1 MSVAAWILD
10 QLSKTDLTPESF
22 FPHNPENFD
31 SYQFPDTENQKLL
44 TEDFQEWSDF
54 LTSYNPPKAVLK
66 NLERLKKPGAAVVC
80 TGQQPGILGGPFYS
94 ISKAISAIH
103 WAKKLEK
110 LRGRPVIPVFWV
122 ASDDHDFKE
131 VATTYLLDEDY
142 KPYSV
147 SVTENKNLRGHSV
160 SEYNF
165 SDEEIEALVKQIKSL
180 PLSSTPHDVE
190 SFVRGIF
197 EKPNPYHDRVSFET
211 QFIHLMLEL
220 LGPLGLIPVIPSLK
234 FLRKKTFELFKQD
247 LKSSPETSEFLVSE
261 GQRLAKA
268 VNSFSETTEEDFL
281 GIHRKGTELNFFWHR
296 KEGRCRIEKQN
307 EEFIIIEPNNSDI
320 VDQLSEQELLSQF
333 EKDYLN
339 LSPNA
344 ALRALVQDNALP
356 NLMTIGGFGE
366 LAYHAQI
373 AGLYQRYE
381 VPRPLLVPR
390 AQFRLIPPRVE
401 RFLNQ
406 VGFTA
411 DEITLDKYDLLTE
424 KLMLQYDPTQ
434 ALNEVRNS
442 FQDMDNQVENLIQ
455 FLQKQDDPNLVELT
469 EKLKGILEKGEGKV
483 EKRIRD
489 RFADRHESS
498 GTRWQTV
505 WEMIWPEK
513 MPQERTF
520 SVIALLLALNGTH
533 AVEYL
538 AELAEGTQYKSI
550 QTINLRELAPEN

>member
-10 QLSKTDLTPESF
+10 QLSKSDLTQESF
-22 FPHNPENFD
+22 FPHNPENFE
-31 SYQFPDTENQKLL
+31 SYQFPDTEKQKLL
-44 TEDFQEWSDF
+44 TNDFQEWSDF
-54 LTSYNPPKAVLK
+54 LSSYNPPKAVLK

-94 ISKAISAIH
+94 ISKAVSAIH

-110 LRGRPVIPVFWV
+110 LHGKPVIPIFWV

-131 VATTYLLDEDY
+131 VASTHLLDEDY

-147 SVTENKNLRGHSV
+147 SVAENINLRGHSV

-165 SDEEIEALVKQIKSL
+165 SSEEIDALIQQISSL
-180 PLSSTPHDVE
+180 PVSSTPQDVE
-190 SFVRGIF
+190 SFVRKIF
-197 EKPNPYHDRVSFET
+197 TKPTSYHKQVSFET
-211 QFIHLMLEL
+211 QFIQLMLEL
-220 LGPLGLIPVIPSLK
+220 LGPLGLVPVIPSLK
-234 FLRKKTFELFKQD
+234 FLRRNTFELFKKD
-247 LKSSPETSEFLVSE
+247 LESAPNTSEFLVSE
-261 GQRLAKA
+261 GQRLAKE
-268 VNSFSETTEEDFL
+268 VSKHSKSIEKDFL

-307 EEFIIIEPNNSDI
+307 EEFVVIEPNNSNV
-320 VDQLSEQELLSQF
+320 VDQLPEKELLSQL
-333 EKDYLN
+333 EKDFLN

-344 ALRALVQDNALP
+344 ALRPLVQDSALP
-356 NLMTIGGFGE
+356 NLITIGGFGE

-373 AGLYQRYE
+373 AGLYQRYGIQ
-381 VPRPLLVPR
+381 RPLLVPR

-401 RFLNQ
+401 RFLDQ
-406 VGFTA
+406 VQFSA
-411 DEITLDKYDLLTE
+411 DDIKLEDFDLLTE

-434 ALNEVRNS
+434 TLGEVRNS
-442 FQDMDNQVENLIQ
+442 FQDMDNQIENLIQ
-455 FLQKQDDPNLVELT
+455 FLQKQEDPKLMELT

-489 RFADRHESS
+489 RFADQHESA

-505 WEMIWPEK
+505 WDVIWPEK
-513 MPQERTF
+513 MPQERTL
-520 SVIALLLALNGTH
+520 SVISPLLALNGSK
-533 AVEYL
+533 AIEYL
-538 AELAEGTQYKSI
+538 AEATDGTQYKSI